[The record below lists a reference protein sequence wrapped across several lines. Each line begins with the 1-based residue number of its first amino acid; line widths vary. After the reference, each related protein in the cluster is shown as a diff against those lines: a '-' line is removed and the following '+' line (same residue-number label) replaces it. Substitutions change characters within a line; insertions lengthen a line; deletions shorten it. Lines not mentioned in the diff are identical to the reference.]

1 MGTVSNAT
9 PLDDKD
15 ISEICLAYRNG
26 RKLRDI
32 QDAYHISYN
41 RLTRILREQDVERKI
56 KPSRGTP
63 LADDVPADAPDEYW
77 GIPLCTLEDWDV
89 ACMILTGER
98 MIPTRMK
105 KRFCRGK
112 IPGCVIL
119 DWLEKNQGYKWKKP
133 VIRKK
138 R

>member
-15 ISEICLAYRNG
+15 IVEICLMYRNG

-32 QDAYHISYN
+32 QELYHISYN
-41 RLTRILREQDVERKI
+41 RLKRILREQDVERKI

-63 LADDVPADAPDEYW
+63 LEKDVLTDVQDEYW
-77 GIPLCTLEDWDV
+77 GIPLRILEDWDV
-89 ACMILTGER
+89 AHMILTGER

-112 IPGCVIL
+112 IPGARIL
-119 DWLEKNQGYKWKKP
+119 EWLEENQGYKWKMP
-133 VIRKK
+133 ATEKK
-138 R
+138 E

>member
-32 QDAYHISYN
+32 RNAYHISYN
-41 RLTRILREQDVERKI
+41 RLEGILMELGVERKI

-63 LADDVPADAPDEYW
+63 LPADVPDEYW
-77 GIPLCTLEDWDV
+77 GIPIRILEDWDV
-89 ACMILTGER
+89 ARMILIGE
-98 MIPTRMK
+98 MLIPTRMK

>member
-9 PLDDKD
+9 PLDDQA
-15 ISEICLAYRNG
+15 ILEICLMYRNG

-32 QDAYHISYN
+32 RNAYHISYN
-41 RLTRILREQDVERKI
+41 RLKKILEEQGVERKV

-63 LADDVPADAPDEYW
+63 LPEDAQTDAPDGYW
-77 GIPLCTLEDWDV
+77 GIPIYVLEGGDV
-89 ACMILTGER
+89 ACMILTGEK

>member
-1 MGTVSNAT
+1 MGTISNAT
-9 PLDDKD
+9 PLDDQA
-15 ISEICLAYRNG
+15 ILEICLLYRNG
-26 RKLRDI
+26 RKIRDI
-32 QDAYHISYN
+32 QNAYHISNN
-41 RLTRILREQDVERKI
+41 RLKKILEEQGVERKVA
-56 KPSRGTP
+56 PSRGTP
-63 LADDVPADAPDEYW
+63 LKEDVLADVTDEYW
-77 GIPLCTLEDWDV
+77 GIPVSVLEDWDV

>member
-9 PLDDKD
+9 PLDDRD
-15 ISEICLAYRNG
+15 IAEICLLYRNG

-41 RLTRILREQDVERKI
+41 WLKRILREQDVERKI

-63 LADDVPADAPDEYW
+63 LAEDVPADAPDEYW
-77 GIPLCTLEDWDV
+77 GIPIRILEDWDV
-89 ACMILTGER
+89 ARMILIGE
-98 MIPTRMK
+98 MLIPTRMK

-119 DWLEKNQGYKWKKP
+119 DCLEKNQGYKWKKP

>member
-1 MGTVSNAT
+1 MRTVSNAT
-9 PLDDKD
+9 PLNDQA
-15 ISEICLAYRNG
+15 IIEICLMYRNG
-26 RKLRDI
+26 RKLKDI
-32 QDAYHISYN
+32 RNAYHISYN
-41 RLTRILREQDVERKI
+41 RLKRILMEQGVERKI

-63 LADDVPADAPDEYW
+63 LPEDVLEDAPDEYW
-77 GIPLCTLEDWDV
+77 GIPIYVLEDWDV

-119 DWLEKNQGYKWKKP
+119 DWLEKNHGYKWKKP

-138 R
+138 M

>member
-1 MGTVSNAT
+1 MRTVSNAT
-9 PLDDKD
+9 PLNDQA
-15 ISEICLAYRNG
+15 ILEICLMYRNG

-32 QDAYHISYN
+32 RNTFHISYN
-41 RLTRILREQDVERKI
+41 RLKKILEEQGVERKI

-63 LADDVPADAPDEYW
+63 LPEDVPTDTPDEFC
-77 GIPLCTLEDWDV
+77 GIPIYALEDWDV

-119 DWLEKNQGYKWKKP
+119 DWLEKNQGYRWKKP

>member
-15 ISEICLAYRNG
+15 IVEICLMYRNG

-32 QDAYHISYN
+32 QEVFHISYN
-41 RLTRILREQDVERKI
+41 RLKRILREQDVERKT

-63 LADDVPADAPDEYW
+63 LEKDVLTDVQDEYW
-77 GIPLCTLEDWDV
+77 GIPLRILEDWDV
-89 ACMILTGER
+89 ARMILTGER
-98 MIPTRMK
+98 MILTRMK

-112 IPGCVIL
+112 IPGCVII
-119 DWLEKNQGYKWKKP
+119 DWLEKNQRYKWKKP

>member
-9 PLDDKD
+9 PLDDQA
-15 ISEICLAYRNG
+15 ILEICLMYRNG
-26 RKLRDI
+26 RKIRDI
-32 QDAYHISYN
+32 CKTYHISYN
-41 RLTRILREQDVERKI
+41 RLKKILEEQGVERKVA
-56 KPSRGTP
+56 PSRGTP
-63 LADDVPADAPDEYW
+63 LKEDVPDEYW
-77 GIPLCTLEDWDV
+77 GIPICVLEDWDV

>member
-1 MGTVSNAT
+1 MGTVSNAM
-9 PLDDKD
+9 PLDDQT
-15 ISEICLAYRNG
+15 ILEICLAYRNG
-26 RKLRDI
+26 RKIRDI
-32 QDAYHISYN
+32 QNAYHISNN
-41 RLTRILREQDVERKI
+41 RLKRILREQGVERKV

-63 LADDVPADAPDEYW
+63 LPEDVPADVPDEYW
-77 GIPLCTLEDWDV
+77 GIPVCVLEDWDV

>member
-9 PLDDKD
+9 PLDDQA
-15 ISEICLAYRNG
+15 ILEICLMYRNG

-32 QDAYHISYN
+32 RNTFHISYN
-41 RLTRILREQDVERKI
+41 RLEGILMELGVERKV

-63 LADDVPADAPDEYW
+63 LPEDVPEDAPDEYY
-77 GIPLCTLEDWDV
+77 GIPIYVLEDWDV

-105 KRFCRGK
+105 NRFCRGK

>member
-1 MGTVSNAT
+1 MGTASNAT
-9 PLDDKD
+9 PLDNQA
-15 ISEICLAYRNG
+15 ILEICLMYRNG
-26 RKLRDI
+26 RKLSDI
-32 QDAYHISYN
+32 RNAYHISYN
-41 RLTRILREQDVERKI
+41 RLEGILMELGVERKI

-63 LADDVPADAPDEYW
+63 LPGDVPADAPDEYW
-77 GIPLCTLEDWDV
+77 GIPMCVLEDWDV
-89 ACMILTGER
+89 ARMILTGEK